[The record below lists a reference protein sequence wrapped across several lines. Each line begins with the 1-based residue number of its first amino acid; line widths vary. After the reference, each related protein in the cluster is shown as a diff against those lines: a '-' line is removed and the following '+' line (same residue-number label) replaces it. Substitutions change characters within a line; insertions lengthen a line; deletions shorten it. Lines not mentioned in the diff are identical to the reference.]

1 LTILLTGPIA
11 VRGPSPFNRIGFCM
25 KKNLLAVAVLCALTS
40 GAAFAQQAESPWLVR
55 VRAVHLDSANKD
67 STGLGLSVNNKTIP
81 EVDISYFFNKNV
93 AAELILTVPQKHDLR
108 SNGWPT
114 SAALKHLPPSL
125 LLQYHFDAPG
135 FKPYVGAG
143 VNYTR
148 FSSVRFDPPWLCSEP
163 QHRQEQLGRCPA
175 GRRGHSAVQEPVS
188 ELRREEGLHQD
199 RRVRWRR
206 QGRAR
211 SRWTPCWWAWAS
223 AGASD
228 ATALRERRLAI
239 RLQGQKGWRVRRPFF
254 LVVSTGGP

>member
-1 LTILLTGPIA
+1 
-11 VRGPSPFNRIGFCM
+11 M

-93 AAELILTVPQKHDLR
+93 AAELILTVPQKHDLSSSVLGGR
-108 SNGWPT
+108 IGS
-114 SAALKHLPPSL
+114 LKHLPPSL

-148 FSSVRFDPPWLCSEP
+148 FSNVNL
-163 QHRQEQLGRCPA
+163 PA
-175 GRRGHSAVQEPVS
+175 GVDIDRNSWGGALQVGVDIPLSKNLYLNFDVKKVYIKTDVFAGGVKAGTFKVDPV
-188 ELRREEGLHQD
+188 LVGVGL
-199 RRVRWRR
+199 
-206 QGRAR
+206 
-211 SRWTPCWWAWAS
+211 
-223 AGASD
+223 
-228 ATALRERRLAI
+228 
-239 RLQGQKGWRVRRPFF
+239 GWRF
-254 LVVSTGGP
+254 